1 MGLSPDNEMVRESGP
16 VGVMLP
22 FTDNPVTYR
31 RVDMASARGQRL
43 AGGVGDVISE
53 EVPLLD
59 EACLSMGED
68 DEAPSPENM
77 TSQLRSFP
85 ADDDP
90 SVPSHGDIVKNPL
103 QSTTNDS
110 DTDSAY
116 LRAQGHEAAL
126 NRSFSPLA
134 ALGLGFRYLL
144 RPRLGSMG
152 TNQIL
157 QHHKLMDGISE
168 YFWTELVLQRATKHR
183 VWAPGCHCGT
193 MDDYLGPL

>member
-1 MGLSPDNEMVRESGP
+1 
-16 VGVMLP
+16 
-22 FTDNPVTYR
+22 
-31 RVDMASARGQRL
+31 MASARGQRL

-59 EACLSMGED
+59 EARLSVGED
-68 DEAPSPENM
+68 DEDPSLGNM

-90 SVPSHGDIVKNPL
+90 SVPSPGDMVKIPL
-103 QSTTNDS
+103 QSTTDES

-126 NRSFSPLA
+126 TRSFSALA

-144 RPRLGSMG
+144 RLRIVSMG
-152 TNQIL
+152 TNHAF
-157 QHHKLMDGISE
+157 QHHKLMGGISE
-168 YFWTELVLQRATKHR
+168 QFRTEPVLRRATKCC
-183 VWAPGCHCGT
+183 VWAPGCYCCA
-193 MDDYLGPL
+193 MDDYLGPF